1 MTEVIVALDRS
12 SGREAL
18 ELVRALG
25 EDVDFYK
32 VGFELFTR
40 AGPDVVSELRSLGKR
55 VFLDLKLHDIPHTVA
70 RAVQAAADLEVELLT
85 VHVAGGPEMMKAAQ
99 AAAGEELSLVG
110 VTLLTSLS
118 PNDVESAWGFSID
131 SIRKEVVRLA
141 TLARDSGLAGVV
153 TSPHEASAVRRRL
166 GQGPLIV
173 TPGIRLPRGKAHDQ
187 ARTATPHAA
196 VRAGATHL
204 VVGRAVTAATDPG
217 EAMAA
222 LRRNLEGKGQAS
234 S

>member
-12 SGREAL
+12 SRREAL
-18 ELVRALG
+18 ELVRTLG
-25 EDVDFYK
+25 EDVGFYK

-99 AAAGEELSLVG
+99 AVAGEELSLVG

-166 GQGPLIV
+166 GRGPLIV

>member
-18 ELVRALG
+18 ELVRMLG
-25 EDVDFYK
+25 EDVGFYK
-32 VGFELFTR
+32 VGFELFTC
-40 AGPDVVSELRSLGKR
+40 AGPDIVSEIRSLGKR

-70 RAVQAAADLEVELLT
+70 RTVQAAADLEVELLT

-166 GQGPLIV
+166 GRSPLIV

-187 ARTATPHAA
+187 ARTATPAAA

-217 EAMAA
+217 EAMAQ
-222 LRRNLEGKGQAS
+222 LRGNLGGKGQAS

>member
-18 ELVRALG
+18 ELVRTLG
-25 EDVDFYK
+25 EDVGFYK

-40 AGPDVVSELRSLGKR
+40 AGPDIVSEIRSLGKR

-141 TLARDSGLAGVV
+141 TLARDNGLAGVV

-166 GQGPLIV
+166 GRSPLIV

-187 ARTATPHAA
+187 ARTATPAAA

-217 EAMAA
+217 EAMAQ

>member
-12 SGREAL
+12 SRREAL
-18 ELVRALG
+18 ELVRTLG
-25 EDVDFYK
+25 EDVGFYK

-141 TLARDSGLAGVV
+141 ALARDSGLAGVV

-166 GQGPLIV
+166 GRRPLIV

>member
-1 MTEVIVALDRS
+1 MSEVIVALDRS
-12 SGREAL
+12 SRREAL
-18 ELVRALG
+18 EIVQALG
-25 EDVDFYK
+25 EDAGFYK
-32 VGFELFTR
+32 VGFELYTR
-40 AGPDVVSELRSLGKR
+40 TGPDVVSELRSLGKR

-70 RAVQAAADLEVELLT
+70 RAVRAAADLEVELLT

-99 AAAGEELSLVG
+99 TAAGEDLSLVG

-118 PNDVESAWGFSID
+118 PNDVESAWGCSID

-141 TLARDSGLAGVV
+141 TLARDNGLAGVV

-166 GQGPLIV
+166 GPRPLIV
-173 TPGIRLPRGKAHDQ
+173 TPGIRLPRGKVHDQ

-196 VRAGATHL
+196 VRSGATHL
-204 VVGRAVTAATDPG
+204 VVGRAVTAATDPA
-217 EAMAA
+217 EALAQ

-234 S
+234 P

>member
-12 SGREAL
+12 SRREAL
-18 ELVRALG
+18 ELVRTLG
-25 EDVDFYK
+25 EDVGFYK

-141 TLARDSGLAGVV
+141 TLARDNGLAGVV

-166 GQGPLIV
+166 GRRPLIV

>member
-12 SGREAL
+12 SRREAL
-18 ELVRALG
+18 ELVRTLG
-25 EDVDFYK
+25 EDVGFYK

-99 AAAGEELSLVG
+99 VAAGEELSLVG

-141 TLARDSGLAGVV
+141 TLARDNGLAGVV

-166 GQGPLIV
+166 GRRPLIV